1 MLGVLVLQVLAAV
14 LIVLDRVDS
23 LWILSLQCAAIVAVV
38 YLILERTSFRR
49 SSSAEGRD
57 SPQSNQTLLEQT
69 EQYEQELI
77 HAVDLA
83 HEQFGTIRNNIEQAS
98 NLISSATCRLTGNLT
113 DLKGYSNNQLDILK
127 SLVARLLSA
136 ANGKQQEEQRSGI
149 QRYTRDTEQVVDR
162 LVAFMDNVNLAG
174 QQTADSFYEMEHLMV
189 SVVSC
194 LNGVTD
200 IGKQTDLL
208 ALNAAIEAARAG
220 ESGRGFAVVADE
232 VRKLAKKSNE
242 FSEEIR
248 GLLLN
253 MESLMG
259 RVGTCIHEVA
269 NLDLTVVSASRDT
282 LSSMWREME
291 TLNEAATVQS
301 LQINDIA
308 LQIHA
313 LVMDGLISLQFDD
326 IVHQLLDQTQ
336 ERARLLENLMRKLY
350 ELSADHQVLEAENR
364 LRDRIQAMDA
374 AIRASQSRFEEI
386 DRKQIQQ
393 QSLDTGDVEMF

>member
-1 MLGVLVLQVLAAV
+1 MLGTLVLQVLAIAALLLADRPDSYWSLGFLCGSIAV
-14 LIVLDRVDS
+14 LLYGG
-23 LWILSLQCAAIVAVV
+23 LN
-38 YLILERTSFRR
+38 
-49 SSSAEGRD
+49 
-57 SPQSNQTLLEQT
+57 PNQTWPTSRSGEASPRQGQVLLEQT
-69 EQYEQELI
+69 EHYEQELV
-77 HAVDLA
+77 HAVEMA
-83 HEQFGTIRNNIEQAS
+83 QTQFGTIRSNIAQAS
-98 NLISSATCRLTGNLT
+98 NLISSATFRLTGNLT
-113 DLKGYSNNQLDILK
+113 DLKGYSNNQLDMLK
-127 SLVARLLSA
+127 ELVTRLLSV
-136 ANGKQQEEQRSGI
+136 ANGKEQEEQRSGI
-149 QRYTRDTEQVVDR
+149 QRYTRDSEQVVDR

-174 QQTADSFYEMEHLMV
+174 QQTADSFAEMEQLMT
-189 SVVSC
+189 SVVAS

-248 GLLLN
+248 GLLMD
-253 MESLMG
+253 METLMG

-291 TLNEAATVQS
+291 ILNEAATVQS
-301 LQINDIA
+301 RQINDIA

-326 IVHQLLDQTQ
+326 IVHQLLDQTR
-336 ERARLLENLMRKLY
+336 ERSRLLEDLMRKLY
-350 ELSADHQVLEAENR
+350 ELSADHEVREAEER
-364 LRDRIQAMDA
+364 FSARIQAMSE
-374 AIRASQSRFEEI
+374 AIQASEASFREL
-386 DRKQIQQ
+386 DRKRIQQ

>member
-1 MLGVLVLQVLAAV
+1 MLIALVLQVLAFV
-14 LIVLDRVDS
+14 LILLNQPES
-23 LWILSLQCAAIVAVV
+23 YWIPGLQGGAILL
-38 YLILERTSFRR
+38 LIYVFLRQEQSR
-49 SSSAEGRD
+49 SSVLAERNTL
-57 SPQSNQTLLEQT
+57 QSRQVLLDHT
-69 EQYEQELI
+69 ERYEQELVR
-77 HAVDLA
+77 AVDLA
-83 HEQFGTIRNNIEQAS
+83 HEQFGTIRNNISQAS
-98 NLISSATCRLTGNLT
+98 QLISSATCRLTGNLT
-113 DLKGYSNNQLDILK
+113 DIKGCSNNQLDLLK
-127 SLVARLLSA
+127 ELVMRLLSTA
-136 ANGKQQEEQRSGI
+136 SGKQQEEQRSGI
-149 QRYTRDTEQVVDR
+149 QRYTRDSEQVVDR
-162 LVAFMDNVNLAG
+162 LVAFMDNVNSAG
-174 QQTADSFYEMEHLMV
+174 QQTADSFAEMEQLMV
-189 SVVSC
+189 SVVAC

-220 ESGRGFAVVADE
+220 ELGRGFAVVADE

-248 GLLLN
+248 QLLSD
-253 MESLMG
+253 MEELME

-291 TLNEAATVQS
+291 ILNEAATVQS
-301 LQINDIA
+301 RQINDIA

-336 ERARLLENLMRKLY
+336 ERSRLLENLMRRLY
-350 ELSADHQVLEAENR
+350 ELSADHEILEAEERLLARIAAMNEAIQVSR
-364 LRDRIQAMDA
+364 LRFR
-374 AIRASQSRFEEI
+374 EI
-386 DRKQIQQ
+386 DSKQIQQ

>member
-1 MLGVLVLQVLAAV
+1 MLGALILQILAA
-14 LIVLDRVDS
+14 LSIVLSPETPYWS
-23 LWILSLQCAAIVAVV
+23 LGLQCAAIVVLIVV
-38 YLILERTSFRR
+38 FFKTRRQAESVHGQTTSWR
-49 SSSAEGRD
+49 GD
-57 SPQSNQTLLEQT
+57 SLLEQV
-69 EQYEQELI
+69 EVYEQGLLNSM
-77 HAVDLA
+77 ALA
-83 HEQFGTIRNNIEQAS
+83 HNQFKTIRNGIAQAS
-98 NLISSATCRLTGNLT
+98 SIIASATHRLAGNLT
-113 DLKGYSNNQLDILK
+113 DLKGYSNDQLQILK
-127 SLVARLLSA
+127 DLVFRLLSA
-136 ANGKQQEEQRSGI
+136 ANGKQQEQQRTGI
-149 QRYTRDTEQVVDR
+149 QRYTRDTERVVDQ
-162 LVAFMDNVNLAG
+162 LVAFMDNVNQAG
-174 QQTADSFYEMEHLMV
+174 QQTADTFSEMEQLMV
-189 SVVSC
+189 SVVAC

-291 TLNEAATVQS
+291 TLNEAATLQS
-301 LQINDIA
+301 QQINDIA
-308 LQIHA
+308 KQIHA

-326 IVHQLLDQTQ
+326 IVHQLLDQIQ
-336 ERARLLENLMRKLY
+336 DRSRLLENFMLGLH
-350 ELSADHQVLEAENR
+350 ELGANDEMLKADER
-364 LRDRIQAMDA
+364 LQAR
-374 AIRASQSRFEEI
+374 IRAIDETIRTSQAGFLEI
-386 DRKQIQQ
+386 DRKNIQQ
-393 QSLDTGDVEMF
+393 KNLDTGDVEMF

>member
-1 MLGVLVLQVLAAV
+1 MLIALVLQVLILVSMLLDGPDSYWIPGCQLVAIMLLLYAV
-14 LIVLDRVDS
+14 LRKDKTRLSALSEHNAQQSRQLLLD
-23 LWILSLQCAAIVAVV
+23 
-38 YLILERTSFRR
+38 
-49 SSSAEGRD
+49 
-57 SPQSNQTLLEQT
+57 QT
-69 EQYEQELI
+69 ERYEQELVR
-77 HAVDLA
+77 AVDLA
-83 HEQFGTIRNNIEQAS
+83 HEQFGTLRNNISQAS
-98 NLISSATCRLTGNLT
+98 QLISSATCRLTGNLT
-113 DLKGYSNNQLDILK
+113 DIKGCSNDQLDMLK
-127 SLVARLLSA
+127 ELVMRLLST

-149 QRYTRDTEQVVDR
+149 QRYTRDSEQVVDR
-162 LVAFMDNVNLAG
+162 LVAFMDNVNSAG
-174 QQTADSFYEMEHLMV
+174 QQTADSFSEMEQLMV
-189 SVVSC
+189 SVVAC

-220 ESGRGFAVVADE
+220 ELGRGFAVVADE

-248 GLLLN
+248 ALLSN
-253 MESLMG
+253 MEQLMA

-291 TLNEAATVQS
+291 ILNEAATVQS
-301 LQINDIA
+301 RQINEIA

-326 IVHQLLDQTQ
+326 IVHQLLGQTQ
-336 ERARLLENLMRKLY
+336 ERSRLLENLMRRLY
-350 ELSADHQVLEAENR
+350 ELSADHQMLEAEDRLLARITAMHEAIQASR
-364 LRDRIQAMDA
+364 LRFQD
-374 AIRASQSRFEEI
+374 I
-386 DRKQIQQ
+386 DSKQIQQ